1 RQVASLRI
9 ALASNPAIAL
19 ASQAPAS
26 ATQFEPTRLASLR
39 PGLETLREQVAQS
52 DAGAG
57 DTLETLL
64 DPLRVAVPGDQLQA
78 LERSIDRYDFDRAQE
93 LLDAWLGE
101 TP

>member
-1 RQVASLRI
+1 
-9 ALASNPAIAL
+9 
-19 ASQAPAS
+19 
-26 ATQFEPTRLASLR
+26 
-39 PGLETLREQVAQS
+39 VAQS

-64 DPLRVAVPGDQLQA
+64 DPLRAAVPGDQLQA